1 MRRTFRNA
9 VAAVLMQHAG
19 EWVHWAEL
27 AKAGGA
33 MAWRTRISEARR
45 ELGMA
50 IENKITQRPDK
61 TKDSFYRYIPG
72 RLF

>member
-1 MRRTFRNA
+1 MRKTHA
-9 VAAVLMQHAG
+9 VAAVLLQHAG
-19 EWVHWAEL
+19 EWVHWGEL

-50 IENKITQRPDK
+50 IENKVTQRPDK
-61 TKDSFYRYIPG
+61 TKDSWYRFVPE